1 MSSSSIRSTS
11 CTSPMS
17 LCSLGIPEW
26 EQEQALLDVVNMA
39 LIKNLVEA
47 SLSFSAK
54 TRSFKLFGYRDF
66 WGLKVNY

>member
-1 MSSSSIRSTS
+1 
-11 CTSPMS
+11 MS

-26 EQEQALLDVVNMA
+26 EQEQALLDVVNMT
-39 LIKNLVEA
+39 LTKNLVEA

-54 TRSFKLFGYRDF
+54 RKASSYLDRDV

>member
-26 EQEQALLDVVNMA
+26 EQEQALLDVVNMT
-39 LIKNLVEA
+39 LTKNLVEA

-54 TRSFKLFGYRDF
+54 RKASSYLDRDV